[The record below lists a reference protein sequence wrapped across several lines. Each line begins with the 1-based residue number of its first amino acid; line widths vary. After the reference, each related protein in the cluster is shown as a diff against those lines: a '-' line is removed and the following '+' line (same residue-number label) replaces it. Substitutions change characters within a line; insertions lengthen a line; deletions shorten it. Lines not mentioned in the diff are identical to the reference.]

1 MNDGCTPFGYTAIG
15 EQVGMAQRMVSV
27 APPGGVMLSESTARL
42 VDGSGAGRAGVVA
55 RQRCRGTAATNS
67 PRGVSIA
74 TAIGSSLLSPAPA
87 SNVVNSTQSLDQYRA
102 RPSAVAGSS
111 TDRSVPRV
119 WASTVARTSGT
130 GLAVRAANWPPCRG
144 LVRCFGCRA

>member
-1 MNDGCTPFGYTAIG
+1 
-15 EQVGMAQRMVSV
+15 MAQRMESV

-42 VDGSGAGRAGVVA
+42 VEGAVLGEPELLRVKGAEEPPRPTVRVVFDRHRDRIISA
-55 RQRCRGTAATNS
+55 VTGLGQQRRQ
-67 PRGVSIA
+67 
-74 TAIGSSLLSPAPA
+74 LSE
-87 SNVVNSTQSLDQYRA
+87 SLDQYRA
-102 RPSAVAGSS
+102 RPSAAAGSS

-144 LVRCFGCRA
+144 LVRCFGCKA